1 MRRWIGLWLALWAIA
16 SLPAGAE
23 GPQPK
28 IEAAVLHG
36 TELPAGGLPAYLRYT
51 PDRKPLV
58 SAHRGGDMPGYP
70 ENAIET
76 LAHALTFGPS
86 LLEVDIRRLKDGTLI
101 LMHDE
106 TLERTTTGTG
116 RVDAVTH
123 DYVKTLQLR
132 DPEGRTMPYRVPTLD
147 QVLAFTRQAKA
158 ILSLDIKPGV
168 DIVDVTRHVRAAGV
182 AGRVILITYSHGQAM
197 AFHAAAPEMMLSV
210 SIDSMDDIE
219 RVKASGID
227 PKQVVAWTGLQVR
240 DRALYDAIHAE
251 GWLAMLGT
259 LGSPSKSLDAR
270 IAASGDD
277 TRYLD
282 FLAAGA
288 DIIATDR
295 HAAVQAVL
303 RR

>member
-23 GPQPK
+23 GPLAK
-28 IEAAVLHG
+28 AEAATLHG
-36 TELPAGGLPAYLRYT
+36 TELSAGGLPAYLRYT

-76 LAHALTFGPS
+76 LAHTLTVGPS

-106 TLERTTTGTG
+106 TLERTTTGEG
-116 RVDAVTH
+116 RVDEVTY
-123 DYVKTLQLR
+123 DYVKGLYLQ
-132 DPEGRTMPYRVPTLD
+132 DPEGKATPFRVPTLD

-158 ILSLDIKPGV
+158 ILSLDIKAGV
-168 DIVDVTRHVRAAGV
+168 DIVEVARHVRAADV
-182 AGRVILITYSHGQAM
+182 ADRVVLITYSHGQAM

-210 SIDSMDDIE
+210 SIDSQDDIE

-227 PKQVVAWTGLQVR
+227 PKLIVAWTGLQVR
-240 DRALYDAIHAE
+240 ERVLYDAIHAE

-270 IAASGDD
+270 IAAAGDD